1 MDRKRVFIRSEDAG
15 CAAGQAARPA
25 WRDSLLAN
33 SGASGETGAA
43 LAVGRLHQAGAR
55 GWLAGGLKGLGNL
68 LHGIVQAVNARSVE
82 RSCYGIPQTL
92 FSRLHILS
100 RHGHR
105 LVPHKRLDAVQRHSA
120 VSQLR
125 AKGVPQAMLQTVF
138 PSLL

>member
-55 GWLAGGLKGLGNL
+55 GWLAGGLKGQQTGASFRKRMGKPK
-68 LHGIVQAVNARSVE
+68 GISGR
-82 RSCYGIPQTL
+82 
-92 FSRLHILS
+92 
-100 RHGHR
+100 
-105 LVPHKRLDAVQRHSA
+105 
-120 VSQLR
+120 
-125 AKGVPQAMLQTVF
+125 
-138 PSLL
+138 